1 MLEALFGAVALYV
14 VFLLLALR
22 RRKASTGNHNSMV
35 PVDGSWSGFAPSIT
49 DGGAGRSGSG
59 GWDVACSGSGGDGG
73 SCS

>member
-22 RRKASTGNHNSMV
+22 RRKASPGNHNSMV
-35 PVDGSWSGFAPSIT
+35 PVDGSWSGFAPIT
-49 DGGAGRSGSG
+49 DVGAGRSGGG
-59 GWDVACSGSGGDGG
+59 GWDVGCGGSGGDGG